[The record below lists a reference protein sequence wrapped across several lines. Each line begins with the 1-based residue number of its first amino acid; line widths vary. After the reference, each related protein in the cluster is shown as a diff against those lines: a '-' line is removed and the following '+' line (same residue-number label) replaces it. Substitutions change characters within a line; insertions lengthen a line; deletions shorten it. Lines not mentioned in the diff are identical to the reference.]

1 MASNSTFFTRDASFS
16 FGMEDQLWF
25 GGRGV
30 GGARS
35 CVLGAHPPPRP
46 PQLWRGGFGNLLS
59 GEEKENQ
66 DLKYCA
72 PALIH
77 VQMVK

>member
-30 GGARS
+30 GGGHVVFALKYVPVFS
-35 CVLGAHPPPRP
+35 EHTPPPGPRS
-46 PQLWRGGFGNLLS
+46 S
-59 GEEKENQ
+59 GEV
-66 DLKYCA
+66 
-72 PALIH
+72 ALGIC
-77 VQMVK
+77 